1 MFKKP
6 NRNFRRRR
14 ADSSEEDETNRTRE
28 GEVRET
34 EEEVHLSAPARLSL
48 HLQQGRGISCSSK
61 RESESSKLSSGNGD
75 DTPENDVSEQTS
87 EAATEQVETETVEHK
102 LKSENKEKEKNKSVL
117 SFVEDKVDENEF
129 KIKKPTANTIVFK
142 AQKKEQSRPADT
154 NLVQSKGREDRKA
167 ESSSGEEGDDAEGDE
182 MSVGS
187 DDDRSSKTSS
197 RSNSSESGASDI
209 PDARR
214 IQAARRQRQLA
225 RAPKDLI
232 SLDTTRGNSPGV
244 KDQEDGDSIN
254 EPDDH
259 ERRIQ
264 FTPKPKT
271 LRQRIAAK
279 IGRSESEEESTD
291 SQEDDDQNL
300 WEKQQ
305 IRKGTN
311 IPQISDIDNSRKAVK
326 HFNSAASLPPVNL
339 EMIKKRLTKKLESI
353 GQVHRAHQR
362 EQEKIQQDIE
372 RAKTCLENLE
382 DTSPCLRYKFYKEM
396 RIYVQNLVDCLSE
409 KIQMISDVESEM
421 HHLLK
426 HQAQAI
432 LNRRREEVKEESLYI
447 QQVTNYT
454 SSSNIGHMDSGERN
468 KCLVEQKERRAR
480 RSQRN
485 ENSENKAG
493 PNDGLYSD
501 DEVDPANMAEFQKKR
516 DDVLCESRKIF
527 DDVHEDFHNIKDILS
542 KFDQWRGRFA
552 DSYYD
557 AYIGLCLPKL
567 LGPLICYQLIDWNP
581 LKEDCED
588 FATMPWYT
596 AVEQFCYGREHEG
609 SEIKDNPDM
618 KMLPSVIERTI
629 FPKIQ
634 GFVEHI
640 WEPHSSTQTRCLV
653 RLCRKLEDDYSLF
666 QGSQKKA
673 VQDFVNA
680 VILRMRSS
688 VDEDVFIPLYAK
700 KFLEDRNSLQCQ
712 FQDRQFWSAVKL
724 LGNIMLWDGLVPEE
738 AVKELGFDK
747 LLNRYILIT
756 LLNTQPGRDSVEKC
770 KETVACFPKSWFK
783 EMNSRSTLPQLK
795 HFSKHLH
802 QTAHTLCKN
811 INECSIREIAAE
823 VVVLLVTIKALDH
836 AEDIIREYQ
845 MEDLKTS
852 LGIS

>member
-14 ADSSEEDETNRTRE
+14 ADSSEEDEIKRTRE
-28 GEVRET
+28 GEGRGT
-34 EEEVHLSAPARLSL
+34 QEEVHVSAPARLSL
-48 HLQQGRGISCSSK
+48 QQQLGRGISCSSK
-61 RESESSKLSSGNGD
+61 RESVSSKLDSGDGGD
-75 DTPENDVSEQTS
+75 QLENDLNDQISEV
-87 EAATEQVETETVEHK
+87 ATEQVEDKTVENK
-102 LKSENKEKEKNKSVL
+102 LKRVNKEKKKSVL
-117 SFVEDKVDENEF
+117 SFVDDKVYGNEF

-142 AQKKEQSRPADT
+142 AQKKEETRPADKK
-154 NLVQSKGREDRKA
+154 LVQSKGREDRKA

-187 DDDRSSKTSS
+187 DDDRSSQTSS
-197 RSNSSESGASDI
+197 RSSSSESVAGDI

-225 RAPKDLI
+225 RAQKDFI
-232 SLDTTRGNSPGV
+232 SLVTTRGNSPGV
-244 KDQEDGDSIN
+244 KDQEDGDSNN

-279 IGRSESEEESTD
+279 IGRSESEDEMTD
-291 SQEDDDQNL
+291 SQEDDYQNL

-311 IPQISDIDNSRKAVK
+311 IPQITDIDNSRKVVK
-326 HFNSAASLPPVNL
+326 HFNSATSLPPVNL
-339 EMIKKRLTKKLESI
+339 EIIKKRLTKKLESVE
-353 GQVHRAHQR
+353 QVHRAHQR

-372 RAKTCLENLE
+372 SAKTCLENLE
-382 DTSPCLRYKFYKEM
+382 DTSRDLRYKFYKEM
-396 RIYVQNLVDCLSE
+396 RIYIQNLVDCLSE
-409 KIQMISDVESEM
+409 KIQMISEVESEM
-421 HHLLK
+421 HYLLK

-447 QQVTNYT
+447 QQLTNNT
-454 SSSNIGHMDSGERN
+454 SSSNIGDRK

-480 RSQRN
+480 RRQLN
-485 ENSENKAG
+485 ENKAG
-493 PNDGLYSD
+493 HHEGLSSD
-501 DEVDPANMAEFQKKR
+501 DEVDPAEMADFQKRR
-516 DDVLCESRKIF
+516 DDILCESRKIF

-557 AYIGLCLPKL
+557 AYVGLCLPKL
-567 LGPLICYQLIDWNP
+567 LGPLIHYQLVDWNP

-588 FATMPWYT
+588 FETMPWYT

-609 SEIKDNPDM
+609 FEIKDNPDR
-618 KMLPSVIERTI
+618 KTLPSVIEKTVI
-629 FPKIQ
+629 PKIQ
-634 GFVEHI
+634 DFVQHI
-640 WEPHSSTQTRCLV
+640 WDPHSSTQTQCLV
-653 RLCRKLEDDYSLF
+653 RLCRKLEDGYLLF

-712 FQDRQFWSAVKL
+712 FQDKQFWSAVKL
-724 LGNIMLWDGLVPEE
+724 LGNIMQWDGLVPEE
-738 AVKELGFDK
+738 AVKELALDK
-747 LLNRYILIT
+747 LLNRYVLIT

-783 EMNSRSTLPQLK
+783 DVNSRSTLPQLK
-795 HFSKHLH
+795 NFSKHLL

-811 INECSIREIAAE
+811 VNESSIREITAD

-845 MEDLKTS
+845 LEDLKT
-852 LGIS
+852 LGIN

>member
-14 ADSSEEDETNRTRE
+14 ADSSEEDEIKRTRE
-28 GEVRET
+28 GEGRGT
-34 EEEVHLSAPARLSL
+34 QEEVHVSAPARLSL
-48 HLQQGRGISCSSK
+48 QQQLGRGIACSSK
-61 RESESSKLSSGNGD
+61 RESVSSKLDSGDGGD
-75 DTPENDVSEQTS
+75 QLENDLNDQISEV
-87 EAATEQVETETVEHK
+87 ATEQGEDKTVENK
-102 LKSENKEKEKNKSVL
+102 LKRVNKEKKKSVL
-117 SFVEDKVDENEF
+117 SFVDDKVYGNEF

-142 AQKKEQSRPADT
+142 AQKKEETRPADKK
-154 NLVQSKGREDRKA
+154 LVQSKGREDRKA

-187 DDDRSSKTSS
+187 DDDRSSQTSS
-197 RSNSSESGASDI
+197 RSSSSESVAGDI
-209 PDARR
+209 PDAWR

-225 RAPKDLI
+225 RAQKDFI
-232 SLDTTRGNSPGV
+232 SLVTTRGNSPGV
-244 KDQEDGDSIN
+244 KDQEDGDSNN

-279 IGRSESEEESTD
+279 IGRSESEDEMTD
-291 SQEDDDQNL
+291 SQEDDYQNL

-311 IPQISDIDNSRKAVK
+311 IPQVITKSVKCHNNRYSPKTSNFDFKYASRIT
-326 HFNSAASLPPVNL
+326 
-339 EMIKKRLTKKLESI
+339 IKNCEWLESVE
-353 GQVHRAHQR
+353 QVHRAHQR

-372 RAKTCLENLE
+372 SAKTCLENLE
-382 DTSPCLRYKFYKEM
+382 DTSRDLRYKFYKEM
-396 RIYVQNLVDCLSE
+396 RIYIQNLVDCLSE
-409 KIQMISDVESEM
+409 KIQMISEVESEM

-447 QQVTNYT
+447 QQITNNT
-454 SSSNIGHMDSGERN
+454 SSSNIGDRK

-480 RSQRN
+480 RRQLN
-485 ENSENKAG
+485 ENKAG
-493 PNDGLYSD
+493 HHEGLSSD
-501 DEVDPANMAEFQKKR
+501 DEVDPAEMADFQKRR
-516 DDVLCESRKIF
+516 DDILCESRKIF

-557 AYIGLCLPKL
+557 AYVGLCLPKL
-567 LGPLICYQLIDWNP
+567 LGPLIRYQLVDWNP

-588 FATMPWYT
+588 FETMPWYT

-609 SEIKDNPDM
+609 FEIKDNPDM
-618 KMLPSVIERTI
+618 KTLPSVIEKTVI
-629 FPKIQ
+629 PKIQ
-634 GFVEHI
+634 DFVQHI
-640 WEPHSSTQTRCLV
+640 WDPHSSTQTQCLV
-653 RLCRKLEDDYSLF
+653 RLCRKLEDGYLLF

-712 FQDRQFWSAVKL
+712 FQDKQFWSAVKVRKSVIL
-724 LGNIMLWDGLVPEE
+724 FDRKFIYWDGLVPEE
-738 AVKELGFDK
+738 AVKELALDK
-747 LLNRYILIT
+747 LLNRYVLIT

-783 EMNSRSTLPQLK
+783 DVNSRSTLPQLK
-795 HFSKHLH
+795 NFSKHLL

-811 INECSIREIAAE
+811 VNESSIREITAD

-845 MEDLKTS
+845 LEDLKT
-852 LGIS
+852 LGIN

>member
-28 GEVRET
+28 DEVRET
-34 EEEVHLSAPARLSL
+34 REDVHVLAPARLSL
-48 HLQQGRGISCSSK
+48 QQHQGRGISCSSK
-61 RESESSKLSSGNGD
+61 RESVSSKPASGSGD
-75 DTPENDVSEQTS
+75 DPLENDVNDQTS
-87 EAATEQVETETVEHK
+87 EAATEQVETETVENK
-102 LKSENKEKEKNKSVL
+102 LKSENKEKIKSVL
-117 SFVEDKVDENEF
+117 SFVEDKVDGNGF

-142 AQKKEQSRPADT
+142 AQKKKEQSRPADT
-154 NLVQSKGREDRKA
+154 NIVHSKGWEDRKA
-167 ESSSGEEGDDAEGDE
+167 ESSSGEGDDTEGDE

-187 DDDRSSKTSS
+187 GDDRSSNSSS
-197 RSNSSESGASDI
+197 RSSSSECGTGDI

-214 IQAARRQRQLA
+214 IQAAKRQRQLA
-225 RAPKDLI
+225 RAPGNYI
-232 SLDTTRGNSPGV
+232 SLDTTWGNSPGI
-244 KDQEDGDSIN
+244 KDQDDVDSNN

-259 ERRIQ
+259 ERSLQ

-271 LRQRIAAK
+271 LRQRIDAK
-279 IGRSESEEESTD
+279 IGRSESEDESTD

-311 IPQISDIDNSRKAVK
+311 IPQISDIDNSRKVAK
-326 HFNSAASLPPVNL
+326 RFNSTASLPPVNL
-339 EMIKKRLTKKLESI
+339 EMIKNRLTKKLESL

-362 EQEKIQQDIE
+362 EQEKIQQDTE
-372 RAKTCLENLE
+372 SAKTYLENLE

-396 RIYVQNLVDCLSE
+396 RIYVQNLVDCLNE
-409 KIQMISDVESEM
+409 KIQMISEVESEL
-421 HHLLK
+421 HYLLK

-432 LNRRREEVKEESLYI
+432 LNRRREEIKEESLYI
-447 QQVTNYT
+447 QQLTSYT
-454 SSSNIGHMDSGERN
+454 GSSNTGHMDSGERN
-468 KCLVEQKERRAR
+468 KCLVEQKERRVR
-480 RSQRN
+480 RSQRS

-493 PNDGLYSD
+493 PSEGLYSD
-501 DEVDPANMAEFQKKR
+501 DEVDPADVAEFQKKR
-516 DDVLCESRKIF
+516 DDVLCESQKIF
-527 DDVHEDFHNIKDILS
+527 DDVHEDFHNIKDVLS

-557 AYIGLCLPKL
+557 AYVGLCLPKL
-567 LGPLICYQLIDWNP
+567 LGPLISYQLIDWNP

-618 KMLPSVIERTI
+618 KTLPSVIEKTVV
-629 FPKIQ
+629 PKIQ

-640 WEPHSSTQTRCLV
+640 WDPYSSTQTRCLV

-666 QGSQKKA
+666 QGSQKKV
-673 VQDFVNA
+673 VQDFVNS

-712 FQDRQFWSAVKL
+712 FQDRQFWSAVK
-724 LGNIMLWDGLVPEE
+724 V
-738 AVKELGFDK
+738 
-747 LLNRYILIT
+747 
-756 LLNTQPGRDSVEKC
+756 
-770 KETVACFPKSWFK
+770 
-783 EMNSRSTLPQLK
+783 
-795 HFSKHLH
+795 
-802 QTAHTLCKN
+802 
-811 INECSIREIAAE
+811 
-823 VVVLLVTIKALDH
+823 
-836 AEDIIREYQ
+836 AEDQ
-845 MEDLKTS
+845 LHN
-852 LGIS
+852 LLQ

>member
-14 ADSSEEDETNRTRE
+14 ADSSEEDQTNRTRE

-34 EEEVHLSAPARLSL
+34 QEVHVSAPARLNL
-48 HLQQGRGISCSSK
+48 YQQQGRGISCSSK
-61 RESESSKLSSGNGD
+61 RESERSKLASGNGD

-142 AQKKEQSRPADT
+142 AQKKEQCRLADT
-154 NLVQSKGREDRKA
+154 NTVQSKGWEDHKA

-197 RSNSSESGASDI
+197 RSSSSESRAGDI
-209 PDARR
+209 PNAQR

-225 RAPKDLI
+225 RAPKDFI

-244 KDQEDGDSIN
+244 KDQEDGDSNN

-279 IGRSESEEESTD
+279 IGELQGCSLCFYFHLVTIGRSESESTD

-311 IPQISDIDNSRKAVK
+311 IPQISDIDNSRKVVK

-339 EMIKKRLTKKLESI
+339 EMIKKRLTKK
-353 GQVHRAHQR
+353 QVHRAHQR

-372 RAKTCLENLE
+372 STKTCLENLQ

-409 KIQMISDVESEM
+409 KIQMISEVESEM

-447 QQVTNYT
+447 QQLTNYT
-454 SSSNIGHMDSGERN
+454 SSSNIGHMDSGEIN

-493 PNDGLYSD
+493 PNEGLYSD

-542 KFDQWRGRFA
+542 KFDQWRSRFA

-567 LGPLICYQLIDWNP
+567 LGPLIRYQLIDWNP

-588 FATMPWYT
+588 FATMPWYM

-609 SEIKDNPDM
+609 SEIKYNPDM
-618 KMLPSVIERTI
+618 KTLPSVIEKTI
-629 FPKIQ
+629 IPKIQ

-640 WEPHSSTQTRCLV
+640 WDPHSSTQTQCLV

-680 VILRMRSS
+680 VIMRMRSS

-700 KFLEDRNSLQCQ
+700 K
-712 FQDRQFWSAVKL
+712 
-724 LGNIMLWDGLVPEE
+724 
-738 AVKELGFDK
+738 
-747 LLNRYILIT
+747 
-756 LLNTQPGRDSVEKC
+756 
-770 KETVACFPKSWFK
+770 
-783 EMNSRSTLPQLK
+783 
-795 HFSKHLH
+795 
-802 QTAHTLCKN
+802 
-811 INECSIREIAAE
+811 EIAAE

-836 AEDIIREYQ
+836 ADDIIREYQ